1 LCQKSIISIIYREF
15 NIKIL
20 IIIFEFNNIIVIVFY
35 VRGEIILKTI
45 IIGGGWSGCAAAI
58 TAKKAGA
65 DVTIYEK
72 TDLLLGLGNVGGIM
86 RNNGRYTATEELIN
100 LGAGELFNITD
111 NNTKHKN
118 MYFPHHEHA
127 WLYDVGKIEPAVRK
141 LLSNLGIHI
150 KLESRIINVEKN
162 LNQITSIKLTGSKSA
177 EGDVF
182 IDATGS
188 TGGMNNCLKYGNGCV
203 MCILRCPTFGGRV
216 SISAMAG
223 VEDLKVER
231 SNGSIGAISGSCEI
245 PKDSL
250 SDEIINELDKN
261 GVVILEIP
269 KKDINLSKLEM
280 KVCQQYAYKEF
291 AENVILLDTGHIKLM
306 TPYYPLDKLRQI
318 PGLERVRFMDPYSG
332 GRGNSIRYLSA
343 APRNNEMKVN
353 GLSNLFC
360 AGEKSGFFVGHTE
373 AISTGSLAGHNCVR
387 SFLNKPLLE
396 LPNSLA
402 VGDIISYANNKLKT
416 TNGKHVMLSFSGSE
430 YFERMKQIGLYSF
443 DNKEIKNRV
452 QNSGLENIYN
462 NKLL

>member
-1 LCQKSIISIIYREF
+1 
-15 NIKIL
+15 
-20 IIIFEFNNIIVIVFY
+20 
-35 VRGEIILKTI
+35 LKTI

-58 TAKKAGA
+58 TAKKAGS

-86 RNNGRYTATEELIN
+86 RNNGRYTAAQELIF

-127 WLYDVGKIEPAVRK
+127 WLYDVGKIEPAVRSF
-141 LLSNLGIHI
+141 LINLGIHI
-150 KLESRIINVEKN
+150 KLESRIINVEKTSN
-162 LNQITSIKLTGSKSA
+162 KIKSIKLTGGDFV

-216 SISAMAG
+216 SISSMAG
-223 VEDLKVER
+223 IEDLKVER
-231 SNGSIGAISGSCEI
+231 KNGSIGAISGSCEI

-250 SDEIINELDKN
+250 SDEIISELDKK
-261 GVVILEIP
+261 GVVILQIP
-269 KKDINLSKLEM
+269 KEDINLSKLEM
-280 KVCQQYAYKEF
+280 KVCQQYAFKEF

-306 TPYYPLDKLRQI
+306 TPYYPIEKLRRI

-332 GRGNSIRYLSA
+332 GKGNSIRYLSE
-343 APRNNEMKVN
+343 APRSNDMKVN
-353 GLSNLFC
+353 GISNLFC

-373 AISTGSLAGHNCVR
+373 AICTGSLAGHNSVR
-387 SFLNKPLLE
+387 YFLNMPLLT

-402 VGDIISYANNKLKT
+402 IGDIISYANNKLKT
-416 TNGKHVMLSFSGSE
+416 AEGKQVMLSFSGSE
-430 YFERMKQIGLYSF
+430 YFERMKQLGLYSF
-443 DNKEIKNRV
+443 NDNEIKTRV
-452 QNSGLENIYN
+452 KNSGLENIFN
-462 NKLL
+462 TKL